1 MYRAKSSFWGTLGGY
16 PEASYPLAS
25 QEQMLRRVAGTGRK
39 EGGGGGMVSS
49 VVFKTAQPG

>member
-39 EGGGGGMVSS
+39 DGGGGGLVSS